1 MYVCVCVCADG
12 VSSPQLGT
20 QAEGLCSSLCERLM
34 NFVVSCHE
42 LVQSAVSPGPAT
54 EGLLKVSESILSS
67 LVSFP
72 IHPGNEANLSSGSF
86 PTYPGNEAN
95 LLNPSSKGSVGASY

>member
-1 MYVCVCVCADG
+1 MYKCISVCVCVCVCVCVHTDG

-54 EGLLKVSESILSS
+54 EGLLKVNESVFSSLIPLLRNEGTLSLSS
-67 LVSFP
+67 
-72 IHPGNEANLSSGSF
+72 
-86 PTYPGNEAN
+86 
-95 LLNPSSKGSVGASY
+95 LNPSSDGSVGASY